1 MDAERCTDSHLSSTH
16 HYQLTNASYTA
27 AQRNSSHKLS
37 LGIELVQECQE
48 RGIDFLC
55 SFQREPMAGP
65 VEHGPHV
72 AAQAGGHPTHQS
84 RGGTTLPAAPRSNS
98 HLLNTHRYQ
107 FDVPGVRA
115 GAK

>member
-55 SFQREPMAGP
+55 LFQREPMAGP
-65 VEHGPHV
+65 SSTARTWRLRPAVTL
-72 AAQAGGHPTHQS
+72 THQS
-84 RGGTTLPAAPRSNS
+84 RGGTTLLRR
-98 HLLNTHRYQ
+98 H
-107 FDVPGVRA
+107 GVTRTS
-115 GAK
+115 